1 MGLIEDLIQQKKFSS
16 EYEKLLVTLLF
27 TSYRLS
33 DHQQN
38 FFKPFGISAQQYNV
52 LRILKGQNNASL
64 SINKIKDRMMDKNS
78 DTSRLVSRLL
88 KAGLVDKSI
97 DNDDKRAASV
107 VINKKGISLL
117 TSIEKSLPDLFNP
130 LEKLKKAEAKLL
142 NELLEKVVKKL
153 V

>member
-1 MGLIEDLIQQKKFSS
+1 
-16 EYEKLLVTLLF
+16 
-27 TSYRLS
+27 
-33 DHQQN
+33 
-38 FFKPFGISAQQYNV
+38 
-52 LRILKGQNNASL
+52 
-64 SINKIKDRMMDKNS
+64 MMDKNS